1 MPLASATLIPFEAC
15 LSAQA
20 GSSRIS
26 VSGEVDLTTA
36 PHLRGLLTQAT
47 RSASGP
53 VEVDLGEVS
62 FCDVSGVNALVV
74 ARAGLTAL
82 GRQLVLLNVPARIA
96 RVLVL
101 AAGQLLFEPAA

>member
-1 MPLASATLIPFEAC
+1 MPVPPAILIPFEAS
-15 LSAQA
+15 LSPQTA
-20 GSSRIS
+20 GSRIS

-36 PHLRGLLTQAT
+36 PHLRGLLTEAT

-53 VEVDLGEVS
+53 VEVDLSGVS

-74 ARAGLTAL
+74 ARAALIAL

-101 AAGQLLFEPAA
+101 AAGQLLFEPA